1 MTQVA
6 NLSFSVGVV
15 AITILG
21 WLTLDAR
28 GWRTLTFL
36 TAVPP
41 TFACVMSCYLEESPT
56 WSAERGKTADAKR
69 VLDRICAENTGRFLP
84 EGLEIISERELKKND
99 GMTRPAT
106 ANSANSAN
114 SATTADDALLGLSL
128 LGGELGG
135 STGAGESSDLPPD
148 AETNVKLATSVAH
161 NLVGTRV
168 NAFRTLCLWTVAFVQ
183 TFNFYGLMLH
193 SPLVFRRTA
202 YDDLGRERKDVIAFD
217 FLAIIIV
224 NAGDIVG
231 NGLALAAL
239 KAKAN
244 PRWVCAACA
253 CVCVPLLWVPLIDAL
268 RSSRTGLIFMM
279 LIGRV
284 PAAPIGAMSWILA
297 SVAYPTLFRATGHG
311 LANAVARFG
320 AVAASSMYSTRAS
333 IGVPIHAIALA
344 AIVPAALRLPLG
356 SLESAVGGGGGGGG
370 SVGMT
375 SVRRKNAS

>member
-1 MTQVA
+1 M
-6 NLSFSVGVV
+6 
-15 AITILG
+15 
-21 WLTLDAR
+21 
-28 GWRTLTFL
+28 
-36 TAVPP
+36 
-41 TFACVMSCYLEESPT
+41 
-56 WSAERGKTADAKR
+56 
-69 VLDRICAENTGRFLP
+69 
-84 EGLEIISERELKKND
+84 
-99 GMTRPAT
+99 
-106 ANSANSAN
+106 
-114 SATTADDALLGLSL
+114 SL

-135 STGAGESSDLPPD
+135 STGAGESSDSPPD

-320 AVAASSMYSTRAS
+320 AGGGVVDVLHARVHRRAHPRDRARGDRARGAAT
-333 IGVPIHAIALA
+333 A
-344 AIVPAALRLPLG
+344 ARELG
-356 SLESAVGGGGGGGG
+356 ERGGGWGGGGGQ
-370 SVGMT
+370 
-375 SVRRKNAS
+375 RRDDVCSTQERVLAARANYIVY